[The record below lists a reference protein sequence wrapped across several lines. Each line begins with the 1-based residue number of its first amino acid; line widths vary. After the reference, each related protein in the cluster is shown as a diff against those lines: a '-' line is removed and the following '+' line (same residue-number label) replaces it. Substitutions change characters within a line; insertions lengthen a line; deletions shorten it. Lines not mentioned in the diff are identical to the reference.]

1 MNFRQLKYFVRVF
14 EMQNMTRAAES
25 LHIAQPAL
33 SQQIALL
40 EEDLGVKLLV
50 RGPKG
55 VHATPEGDLLYRH
68 AQTILRQL
76 DTTRSL
82 LNKTDDQI
90 SGTVSI
96 GMASS
101 TARMMALRLMSRV
114 KREFPSIVLEI
125 VDIPSADL
133 TRLVLQGRVDFSLS
147 PDQQPIKGISVTPL
161 LIEDLFLLTHA
172 SVELP
177 QHNVPI
183 DTLTSVPLVLP
194 SLPNKLRA
202 RVDHAFL
209 TARLTYNL
217 FAEASTSAILIPAV
231 RDGLAATFLP
241 YSAAQPEITSGIITP
256 HSVDFELSREIVLCS
271 SDSVPPTPAVA
282 NVIRLCKA
290 VIKEMIEQQHW
301 LGCRLL
307 Y

>member
-1 MNFRQLKYFVRVF
+1 VNFRQLKYFVRVF

-82 LNKTDDQI
+82 LSKTDDQI

-177 QHNVPI
+177 EHNVPI

>member
-14 EMQNMTRAAES
+14 EMQNMTRAAET

-40 EEDLGVKLLV
+40 EEALGVKLLV

-68 AQTILRQL
+68 AQTILRQV

-82 LNKTDDQI
+82 LSKTDEQI

-96 GMASS
+96 ALASS
-101 TARMMALRLMSRV
+101 TARMLALPLIKRV

-133 TRLVLQGRVDFSLS
+133 TRQVLQGRVDFSLS

-161 LIEDLFLLTHA
+161 LIEDLLLLTHA
-172 SVELP
+172 SLQLP
-177 QHNVPI
+177 KGKTPI
-183 DTLTSVPLVLP
+183 KALTNVPLVLP
-194 SLPNKLRA
+194 SLPNMLRA

-209 TARLTYNL
+209 TARLSYNL

-231 RDGLAATFLP
+231 REGLAATFLP
-241 YSAAQPEITSGIITP
+241 YSAAQPEITSGTIVP
-256 HSVDFELSREIVLCS
+256 RSVDFELSREVVLCAG
-271 SDSVPPTPAVA
+271 DSLPPTPAVA
-282 NVIRLCKA
+282 HVIRLCKA
-290 VIKEMIEQQHW
+290 VIKELVEQRHW